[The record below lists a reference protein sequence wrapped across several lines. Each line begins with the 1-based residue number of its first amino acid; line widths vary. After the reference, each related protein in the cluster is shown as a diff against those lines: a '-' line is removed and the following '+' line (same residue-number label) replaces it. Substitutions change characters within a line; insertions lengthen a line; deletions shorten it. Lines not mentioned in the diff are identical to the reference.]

1 MGYFSEL
8 DFLNKESYEDKSYP
22 SFDMQLTW
30 RYEDLM
36 ERYHELLD
44 TDAPAVDDDYFSIDD
59 YRYAPVGCFRTIAHV
74 YRALEIA
81 KEDLETKCNIVVNDD
96 GSFERKSEE
105 ETDPNQM
112 TIFEIVI
119 YTEIFSLKIA
129 A

>member
-1 MGYFSEL
+1 MGYYSEL

-22 SFDMQLTW
+22 SFDTQLTW

-36 ERYHELLD
+36 DRYHELVEL
-44 TDAPAVDDDYFSIDD
+44 DAPITNDDYFSVDD
-59 YRYAPVGCFRTIAHV
+59 YRYAPVKCFRTVVHV

-81 KEDLETKCNIVVNDD
+81 KEDLETKCDIIVNED
-96 GSFERKSEE
+96 GSFEKKNEE
-105 ETDPNQM
+105 EADPNQM

-119 YTEIFSLKIA
+119 CPEILSLKIA